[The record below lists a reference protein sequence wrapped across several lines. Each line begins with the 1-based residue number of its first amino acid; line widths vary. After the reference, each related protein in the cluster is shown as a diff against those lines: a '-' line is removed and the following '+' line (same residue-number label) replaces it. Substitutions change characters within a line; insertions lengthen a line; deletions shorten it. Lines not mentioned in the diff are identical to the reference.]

1 MATITSTIKLVDQM
15 SPTLRKISKAVDN
28 LTKKVTNIGKAYD
41 AANNR
46 IISSNLKMQQQEA
59 KLAEI
64 KSKTAREELI
74 MESKIQAIQ
83 DKTAQQDLL
92 NQARIQ
98 QVNSR
103 TARQELEN
111 EARIQQINSRTA
123 QQELANQARI
133 QQVTDRIA
141 QQREISAA
149 RLAGI
154 NLRNTIQQVKYANL
168 VASAWGKVKT
178 SVGNAANKL
187 RWFNASL
194 VSSNKLSNGL
204 NSAFRRI
211 LFTLGSIITLRN
223 SLDIAD
229 SMMSTKAR
237 LDNINDGLYTTNEH
251 LDIIYAS
258 AQRSR
263 GSFEDTAA
271 AVSKLGTVAG
281 DAFNNVNELVAFTE
295 LMNKLYTIGGASAA
309 EASTSMYQ
317 LTQAMAAGKLQGDEL
332 RSIMEGAPLL
342 VEKIAKQLGV
352 TKGEIKELGAEGKI
366 SADVIKAALFNSADE
381 IEERFNRMPKT
392 LSQIWTDI
400 KNYTINA
407 FRPVIDTV
415 QRIINSVPFQRI
427 TEKIKGAIQAVAN
440 GVFKMVHAL
449 ENPRIQEA
457 LGKIWEGFQ
466 KIWQIVLQ
474 VGQAA
479 INVATWIINHWSAIG
494 PVIYG
499 LIAAMLVFK
508 AVSLVTWII
517 QNWEILLVIAGIAL
531 LIASVYWLT
540 DAYNQMTGSTVS
552 GTGLIIGSLMFLG
565 AVIWDIIYAV
575 YALGYTIIVGVVAA
589 FAVLCGAIEVA
600 IRAVIE
606 GFLLIGRV
614 GQTALDTL
622 GSKIWDT
629 FVWLVDALTALWDN
643 IKTWFTAL
651 DNAVYTSMGAIGDCI
666 KGTLQ
671 WIRDVAKAHINNLT
685 SAIGQM
691 IDNIKIMVN
700 NSKRVVSA
708 ALWNIVADGADSFN
722 NLLDKADTVCTGI
735 ANYFIGVANKA
746 IDAFNWIVDG
756 WNNSIGKLGDWTIT
770 NPFNGEQWKPFG
782 NVQGQ
787 HAGKFNEITSL
798 RQTLGIGKADAAS
811 ARAKANA
818 ALAGIQKTTDINWN
832 TNPIPQYSDYV
843 DWSSVGDAWSNAWKN
858 AESWYKDIPEYNVD
872 WGDWDAVT
880 ESWNSE
886 VENLKNA
893 IKEQWAIHGGLGI
906 DLFKSIGDVWT
917 SGWVNPMEVYKNG
930 YQFGENIDS
939 ALGDIGSGF
948 KDIWNSIFGNGDKAA
963 GGTNSNS
970 PNSLKDLL
978 NGWNS
983 GTGGI
988 PGTIDDIADKVGKT
1002 SGSAGKTADSV
1013 SNIEDTLNLA
1023 EEELELLRK
1032 LAEQEVINR
1041 FTTAEIHVDMT
1052 NNNKIDSSMDLDGIV
1067 THLSNKL
1074 YEELGVV
1081 ASGVHY

>member
-64 KSKTAREELI
+64 KSKTAREELL

-83 DKTAQQDLL
+83 DK
-92 NQARIQ
+92 
-98 QVNSR
+98 
-103 TARQELEN
+103 
-111 EARIQQINSRTA
+111 TA

-133 QQVTDRIA
+133 QQVTDRTA

-154 NLRNTIQQVKYANL
+154 NLRNATQQVKYTNL

-211 LFTLGSIITLRN
+211 LFTLGSIITIRN
-223 SLDIAD
+223 SLDVAD

-237 LDNINDGLYTTNEH
+237 LDNINDGLYTTNEY
-251 LDIIYAS
+251 LEIIYAS

-281 DAFNNVNELVAFTE
+281 DAFNNVNEMVAFTE

-366 SADVIKAALFNSADE
+366 SADVIKAALFNAADE

-474 VGQAA
+474 VGQVA

-651 DNAVYTSMGAIGDCI
+651 DNAVYASMNAIGEVI
-666 KGTLQ
+666 SGTLT
-671 WIRDVAKAHINNLT
+671 WILECGKTVFENLKIGMSQLGENFKIIWENIKNWAVGSFWNLVAGGIDALNNLIR
-685 SAIGQM
+685 SA
-691 IDNIKIMVN
+691 DKI
-700 NSKRVVSA
+700 
-708 ALWNIVADGADSFN
+708 
-722 NLLDKADTVCTGI
+722 CTGI

-770 NPFNGEQWKPFG
+770 NPFNGQQWKPFG

-787 HAGKFNEITSL
+787 HAGKFSEINSL
-798 RQTLGIGKADAAS
+798 GFKTVENT
-811 ARAKANA
+811 ARGRATA
-818 ALAGIQKTTDINWN
+818 ALGNIKDLVDINWN
-832 TNPIPQYSDYV
+832 TNAMPNYSDYA
-843 DWSSVGDAWSNAWKN
+843 DWSSVGDAWNNAWKN

-872 WGDWDAVT
+872 WGDWGAVA

-906 DLFKSIGDVWT
+906 DLFKNLGDVWT
-917 SGWVNPMEVYKNG
+917 SGWVNPMEAYKNG

-948 KDIWNSIFGNGDKAA
+948 KDIWNSIFGNGENDGKKGFNKKHIKDQEMLDADKAA
-963 GGTNSNS
+963 GGTDSNLPS
-970 PNSLKDLL
+970 SLKDLL
-978 NGWNS
+978 NGWNA
-983 GTGGI
+983 GTGSI

>member
-64 KSKTAREELI
+64 KSKTAREELL

-83 DKTAQQDLL
+83 AK
-92 NQARIQ
+92 
-98 QVNSR
+98 
-103 TARQELEN
+103 
-111 EARIQQINSRTA
+111 TA

-133 QQVTDRIA
+133 QQVTDRTA
-141 QQREISAA
+141 QQREISTA

-154 NLRNTIQQVKYANL
+154 NLRNAIQQVKYTNL

-187 RWFNASL
+187 RWFNTSL

-211 LFTLGSIITLRN
+211 LFTLGSIITIRN
-223 SLDIAD
+223 SLDVAD

-237 LDNINDGLYTTNEH
+237 LDNINDGLYTTNEY

-263 GSFEDTAA
+263 GSFEDTAT

-281 DAFNNVNELVAFTE
+281 DAFDNVNEMVAFTE

-366 SADVIKAALFNSADE
+366 SADVIKAALFNAADE

-392 LSQIWTDI
+392 LSQIWIDI

-466 KIWQIVLQ
+466 RIWQIVLQ
-474 VGQAA
+474 VGQVA

-552 GTGLIIGSLMFLG
+552 GTGLIIGSLLFLG

-629 FVWLVDALTALWDN
+629 FVWLGDALTALWDN

-651 DNAVYTSMGAIGDCI
+651 DNAVWNSLQAIGEAI
-666 KGTLQ
+666 SGTLT
-671 WIRDVAKAHINNLT
+671 WILECGKTVFENLKIGMSQLGENFKIIWENIKNWAVGSFWNLVAGGIDALNNLIR
-685 SAIGQM
+685 SA
-691 IDNIKIMVN
+691 DKI
-700 NSKRVVSA
+700 
-708 ALWNIVADGADSFN
+708 
-722 NLLDKADTVCTGI
+722 CTGI

-770 NPFNGEQWKPFG
+770 NPFNGQQWKPFG
-782 NVQGQ
+782 DTKGQ
-787 HAGKFNEITSL
+787 HAEKFSEITSL
-798 RQTLGIGKADAAS
+798 GFKTVENT
-811 ARAKANA
+811 ARGRATA
-818 ALAGIQKTTDINWN
+818 ALGNIKDLVDINWN
-832 TNPIPQYSDYV
+832 TNAMPNYSDYA
-843 DWSSVGDAWSNAWKN
+843 DWSSVGDAWNNAWKN

-872 WGDWDAVT
+872 WGDWDAVA

-917 SGWVNPMEVYKNG
+917 SGWVNPMEAYNNG

-939 ALGDIGSGF
+939 ALGDIGTGF
-948 KDIWNSIFGNGDKAA
+948 KDIWNSIFGNGENDGKKGFNKKHIKDQAMLDADKAA
-963 GGTNSNS
+963 GGTDSNL

-978 NGWNS
+978 NGWNG
-983 GTGGI
+983 GTGSI